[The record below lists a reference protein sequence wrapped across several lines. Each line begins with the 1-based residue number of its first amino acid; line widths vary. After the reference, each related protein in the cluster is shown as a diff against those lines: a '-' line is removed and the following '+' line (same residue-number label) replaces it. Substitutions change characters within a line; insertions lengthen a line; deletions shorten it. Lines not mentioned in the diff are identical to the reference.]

1 MCAYIFINVD
11 GFEVTFA
18 QQTLYE
24 QNIAYFTA
32 IILLLLEIIINAYI
46 MLGMFSCDCIFYR
59 VKNYSSPRAIFISPE
74 ITPRVIPESPSSV
87 WQRFSA
93 IFTVGSFF
101 FFLSTALYSIYAQRA
116 TTIKL
121 LLRRC
126 DTRSAAILVVY
137 YYIAI
142 IGIYRLSDRS
152 HSTPLRPIAPLYY
165 VPPSSLPNIPD
176 LHVLQSR
183 FFSFYPSLKFND
195 IYGYEF

>member
-1 MCAYIFINVD
+1 MRIHIYKRWRLRGYVRAANFIW
-11 GFEVTFA
+11 A
-18 QQTLYE
+18 K
-24 QNIAYFTA
+24 
-32 IILLLLEIIINAYI
+32 
-46 MLGMFSCDCIFYR
+46 YR
-59 VKNYSSPRAIFISPE
+59 VFHCYYIVVIRNYNKRVYNARNVFVRLYFLPRQKLFVSTRDFHIPRNNTARHSRVPE
-74 ITPRVIPESPSSV
+74 
-87 WQRFSA
+87 QRLA
-93 IFTVGSFF
+93 TVFGYFYSRQFF